1 MSTQKDTDMTL
12 DQMIQNDKTGKYK
25 RLRQKRRT
33 RNFRNIP
40 KKDSRRRIKVENL
53 NREMQ
58 NADLTKLFEP
68 FGKLTRC
75 GIHYDKMGASTGYA
89 DIEFSNH
96 EECEAAIQKLDNADI
111 NGVVVRVKY
120 ASNFKNFRNKNSA
133 SVQRRNL
140 RKVNRSS
147 RRVNVRRRVGLR
159 RNNVRKLRVGT
170 RRRVFTRTLGRKRVT
185 KKK

>member
-1 MSTQKDTDMTL
+1 MDTKKDADMTL
-12 DQMIQNDKTGKYK
+12 DEMIKSDKTGKYK
-25 RLRQKRRT
+25 RLGLKRRT
-33 RNFRNIP
+33 RNYRSFP

-53 NREMQ
+53 NRDMQ

-96 EECEAAIQKLDNADI
+96 DECEAAIQKLDNADI

-120 ASNFKNFRNKNSA
+120 ASNYKNYRKSK
-133 SVQRRNL
+133 SVGTQRRNL
-140 RKVNRSS
+140 RRANRTS
-147 RRVNVRRRVGLR
+147 RRLGVRRRVGVR
-159 RNNVRKLRVGT
+159 RSAVRKTRVSS
-170 RRRVFTRTLGRKRVT
+170 RRRAFTRSLGRKNRA